1 MLDSPKTKKTKATVV
16 ADEATKEQPTKE
28 MRKQAMPAEGAAPAK
43 AQAAVHICGSRP
55 LASDRDPPPGRAL
68 TQAAPRNPGGLL

>member
-1 MLDSPKTKKTKATVV
+1 VLDSPKTKKTKATVV

-43 AQAAVHICGSRP
+43 AQAAVHIW
-55 LASDRDPPPGRAL
+55 L
-68 TQAAPRNPGGLL
+68 TAPCQ